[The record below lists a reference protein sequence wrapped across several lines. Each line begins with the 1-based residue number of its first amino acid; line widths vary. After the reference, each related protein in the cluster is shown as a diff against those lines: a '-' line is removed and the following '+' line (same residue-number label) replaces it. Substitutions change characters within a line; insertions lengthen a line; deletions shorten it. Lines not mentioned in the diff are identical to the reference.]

1 MSTVNYQLSTVNC
14 PHKRYKYK
22 YCDAYH
28 KIMKSITHQFP
39 ALTFIKPIY
48 LQKKFFISNFNMEN
62 ANTISVEQLQSQ
74 IDQLKSKIDR
84 LENSRKDQL
93 SIAVVSGDLD
103 KVLAA
108 MVISVAAAAMD
119 TQVKLFFSFW
129 SLSALRDPKKSPKG
143 KDFISKMFGFML
155 PRGTKKLKLSKLNMA
170 GMGPVMISYLMKKQN
185 VMSLQQMFKE
195 AGELGIEIVV
205 CEMSMG
211 LMGFKK
217 EEFIDYPHLSYAGAA
232 TFVADA
238 GESSIQLFI

>member
-1 MSTVNYQLSTVNC
+1 ME
-14 PHKRYKYK
+14 
-22 YCDAYH
+22 
-28 KIMKSITHQFP
+28 KSSEVT
-39 ALTFIKPIY
+39 LEM
-48 LQKKFFISNFNMEN
+48 LQKQVDELTNKV
-62 ANTISVEQLQSQ
+62 TY
-74 IDQLKSKIDR
+74 
-84 LENSRKDQL
+84 LEKNRKDQL
-93 SIAVVSGDLD
+93 SMAIVSGDMD
-103 KVLAA
+103 KILAA

-143 KDFISKMFGFML
+143 KDFISKMFGIMI
-155 PRGTKKLKLSKLNMA
+155 PKGKDKLKLSNMNMA
-170 GMGPVMISYLMKKQN
+170 GMGPMMIKMLMKKQN
-185 VMSLQQMFKE
+185 VMSLGEMFRQ
-195 AGELGIEIVV
+195 AGELGVEITI

>member
-1 MSTVNYQLSTVNC
+1 ME
-14 PHKRYKYK
+14 
-22 YCDAYH
+22 
-28 KIMKSITHQFP
+28 KSNEVT
-39 ALTFIKPIY
+39 LEM
-48 LQKKFFISNFNMEN
+48 LQKQVDELTNKV
-62 ANTISVEQLQSQ
+62 AY
-74 IDQLKSKIDR
+74 
-84 LENSRKDQL
+84 LENNRKDQL
-93 SIAVVSGDLD
+93 SMAIVSGDMD
-103 KVLAA
+103 KILAT

-143 KDFISKMFGFML
+143 KDFISKMFGIML
-155 PRGTKKLKLSKLNMA
+155 PNGKDKLKLSNMNMA
-170 GMGPVMISYLMKKQN
+170 GMGPMMIKMLMKKQN
-185 VMSLQQMFKE
+185 VMSLGEMFRQ
-195 AGELGIEIVV
+195 AGELGVEITI